1 MRLLGLSLFLFLLLT
16 ACTPR
21 IGVGIGGVAVSP
33 DGMTA
38 SEVVADSQT
47 GIHGNITTGA
57 DIRL

>member
-1 MRLLGLSLFLFLLLT
+1 MRLLSLSLFLFLLLT